1 MQNLKVKTKT
11 YTKKDIAKRVA
22 ELRNEKVYIAEQWT
36 DAIFSALRETMMQA
50 DPELRIEIRDFG
62 VFEVKLTKSKPKA
75 RNPRTGETIYVPP
88 RRKTHFKPSKL
99 LKNFLQQPIESDEL
113 PDDGDQSDQ
122 IKQNTGRDENT
133 FIKRDDETT

>member
-1 MQNLKVKTKT
+1 MQNLKIKNKT
-11 YTKKDIAKRVA
+11 YTKKDVAKKVA
-22 ELRNEKVYIAEQWT
+22 DLRNEKVYVAEQWT
-36 DAIFSALRETMMQA
+36 DAIFTALREIIMEA

-99 LKNFLQQPIESDEL
+99 VKNFLQQPIDRNTSDL
-113 PDDGDQSDQ
+113 SPDAQSSV
-122 IKQNTGRDENT
+122 KN
-133 FIKRDDETT
+133 RDDHDRLMSGGENQ